1 MVEKP
6 KDEIRRHHS
15 LQLDKVLNQFH
26 ARNRW
31 PASEYAE
38 FVCSPEGYWSQSDM
52 K

>member
-15 LQLDKVLNQFH
+15 SQWDKVLNQFR
-26 ARNRW
+26 ARNWW

-38 FVCSPEGYWSQSDM
+38 FLCSPEGILEP